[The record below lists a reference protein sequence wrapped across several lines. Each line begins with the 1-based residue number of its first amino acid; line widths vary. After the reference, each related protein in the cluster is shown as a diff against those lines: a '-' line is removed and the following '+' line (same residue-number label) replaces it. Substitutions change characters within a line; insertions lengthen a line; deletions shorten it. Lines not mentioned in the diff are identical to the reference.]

1 MGTSRP
7 VASSGAVDVQR
18 YRAGPRAGGD
28 RSVLGAAALVLVAQ
42 PWDFQ
47 SLHGRGRLI
56 GRIAEAR
63 TFGPAGE
70 ELRLDIQTQVLHPAA
85 GEVSAL
91 RAVALNGDAADLSLR
106 LLRGESAGVRLYAT
120 PCCGGG
126 PLLGAMRLQA

>member
-1 MGTSRP
+1 MN
-7 VASSGAVDVQR
+7 
-18 YRAGPRAGGD
+18 AGGG
-28 RSVLGAAALVLVAQ
+28 RGVVGASALVLVAE

-63 TFGPAGE
+63 SFGPAGE
-70 ELRLDIQTQVLHPAA
+70 ELRLDIQTQVLQPGA

-91 RAVALNGDAADLSLR
+91 RAVALHGGAGDLTAR

-120 PCCGGG
+120 PRRGGG